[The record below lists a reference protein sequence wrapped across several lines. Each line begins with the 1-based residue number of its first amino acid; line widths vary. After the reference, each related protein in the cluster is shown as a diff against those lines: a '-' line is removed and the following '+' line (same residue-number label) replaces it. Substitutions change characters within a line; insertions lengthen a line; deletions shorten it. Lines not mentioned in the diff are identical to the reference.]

1 MDNKTM
7 TLNVYGVGEVT
18 VNLNPETKSDN
29 QNSAELIISNQYESE
44 NRTYY
49 FLTKES
55 LNQLSALIKDY
66 AGDY

>member
-18 VNLNPETKSDN
+18 VNLNPETKPDN

-66 AGDY
+66 AGDD

>member
-18 VNLNPETKSDN
+18 VNLNPETKPDN
-29 QNSAELIISNQYESE
+29 QNAAELIISNQYESE

-66 AGDY
+66 SGDD

>member
-18 VNLNPETKSDN
+18 VNLNPETKPDN
-29 QNSAELIISNQYESE
+29 QNAAELIISNQYESE

-66 AGDY
+66 AGDD

>member
-1 MDNKTM
+1 M

-18 VNLNPETKSDN
+18 VNLNPETKPDN
-29 QNSAELIISNQYESE
+29 QNAAELIISNQYESE

-66 AGDY
+66 AGDD

>member
-1 MDNKTM
+1 MNNKTI

-18 VNLNPETKSDN
+18 VNLNPETKPDN

-66 AGDY
+66 AGDD

>member
-1 MDNKTM
+1 MKNKTM

-18 VNLNPETKSDN
+18 VNLNPETMPDN
-29 QNSAELIISNQYESE
+29 QNAAELIISNQYESE

-55 LNQLSALIKDY
+55 LNQLSTLIKEY
-66 AGDY
+66 NGDD

>member
-18 VNLNPETKSDN
+18 VNLNPETKPNN
-29 QNSAELIISNQYESE
+29 QNAAELIISNQYESE

-66 AGDY
+66 SGDD

>member
-1 MDNKTM
+1 MKNKTM

-18 VNLNPETKSDN
+18 VNLNPETMPDN
-29 QNSAELIISNQYESE
+29 QNAAELIISNQYESE

-55 LNQLSALIKDY
+55 LNQLSTLIKEY
-66 AGDY
+66 HGDD

>member
-18 VNLNPETKSDN
+18 VNLNPETKPDN
-29 QNSAELIISNQYESE
+29 QNAAELIISNQYESE

-55 LNQLSALIKDY
+55 LN
-66 AGDY
+66 

>member
-1 MDNKTM
+1 MNNKTI

-18 VNLNPETKSDN
+18 VNLNPETKPDN
-29 QNSAELIISNQYESE
+29 HNAAELIISNQYESE

-66 AGDY
+66 SGDD